1 MGALAGA
8 GGPGRSGIRH
18 RNIASA
24 MNKWLTE
31 AGFRLA
37 AILLGAAVGIMIG
50 AVIAYFMGH

>member
-1 MGALAGA
+1 
-8 GGPGRSGIRH
+8 
-18 RNIASA
+18 